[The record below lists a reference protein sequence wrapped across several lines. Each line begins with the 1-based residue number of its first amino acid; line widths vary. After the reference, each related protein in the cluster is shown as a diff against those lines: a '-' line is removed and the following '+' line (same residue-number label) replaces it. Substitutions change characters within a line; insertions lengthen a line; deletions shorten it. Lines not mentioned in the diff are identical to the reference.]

1 MSESSDTDSARE
13 GEPFICDDN
22 CNVVFPR
29 EVRRRSRTNH
39 FLITLNNTDFVAKH
53 RRGGGHPL
61 RAGFDAW
68 VDACRDDDGTVLDA
82 CWHCCC
88 GVFVVLVTARII
100 HYHLLVLN
108 LV

>member
-13 GEPFICDDN
+13 GEPFICDDGR
-22 CNVVFPR
+22 NVVFPR
-29 EVRRRSRTNH
+29 EVRRRSQTNH
-39 FLITLNNTDFVAKH
+39 FLITMNNTAFVSKH

-61 RAGFDAW
+61 RVGFDAW
-68 VDACRDDDGTVLDA
+68 VGACRDDDTVLDA

-88 GVFVVLVTARII
+88 SVFVVLVTARIV
-100 HYHLLVLN
+100 HYYLLVLN